1 MSPQEIAINRLKMFH
16 SLCDEYNRDGLQTMS
31 PALLKVFHHSTQEVF
46 EMFKDLHKREPCQAS
61 WAYLIFCG
69 KLLLRFSYLREYG
82 RKETKRPQIILG
94 TFCLETGK
102 DFTMF
107 ISCNTL

>member
-1 MSPQEIAINRLKMFH
+1 MSPQEIAISRLKMFH

-46 EMFKDLHKREPCQAS
+46 GMFKDLHKREPCEVS

-69 KLLLRFSYLREYG
+69 KLLLRFSYLREFG
-82 RKETKRPQIILG
+82 RKETNEETADYFRHFLSRNGKRLY
-94 TFCLETGK
+94 
-102 DFTMF
+102 
-107 ISCNTL
+107 NVH